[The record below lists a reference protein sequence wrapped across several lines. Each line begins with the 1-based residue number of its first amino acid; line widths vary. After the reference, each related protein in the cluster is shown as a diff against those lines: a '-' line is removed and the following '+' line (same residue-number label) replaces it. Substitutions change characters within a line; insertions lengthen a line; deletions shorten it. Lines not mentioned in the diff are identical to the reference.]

1 MSNCLNPET
10 LELNSEAYKGK
21 FELNK
26 WKSIEDYLKSMK
38 QLEMRNKH
46 TNEQI
51 KLSSKGIDKLLHR
64 ASTNGEVYKKSL
76 AHLPEIIENMV
87 YISSEPNR
95 NEIKKGFNEYRRYLT
110 RIKMDGKDYTI
121 LSIVGKSKEGFYYD
135 QQLFLI
141 SENESVKER
150 LANVGQLGWAENRPA
165 GTESE
170 PNNKYRKK
178 EP

>member
-1 MSNCLNPET
+1 M
-10 LELNSEAYKGK
+10 
-21 FELNK
+21 
-26 WKSIEDYLKSMK
+26 
-38 QLEMRNKH
+38 EMRNKH

-64 ASTNGEVYKKSL
+64 ATTNGEVYKKSL

-95 NEIKKGFNEYRRYLT
+95 NETKKGFNEYRRYLT
-110 RIKMDGKDYTI
+110 RIKMDGKDYTV

-141 SENESVKER
+141 SESEFVKER
-150 LANVGQLGWAENRPA
+150 LADVGQLGWAENRPA

-170 PNNKYRKK
+170 PNNKYTKK
-178 EP
+178 SPDMQGETTKKP